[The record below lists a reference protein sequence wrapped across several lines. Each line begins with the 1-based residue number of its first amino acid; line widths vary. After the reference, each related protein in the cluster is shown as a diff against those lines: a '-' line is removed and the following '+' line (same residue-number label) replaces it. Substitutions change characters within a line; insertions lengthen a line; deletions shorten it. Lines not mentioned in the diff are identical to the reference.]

1 MYVDNEL
8 VLADWTSLSGTSVV
22 TGSYDFG
29 QSADVGNFDVA
40 FTVQTDGNAAG
51 PANVDV
57 AVELSEDGTTWTE
70 VARHKY
76 TLADFNADILSIR
89 APLRKGRYARLNVL
103 SGDGTTAFSAGK
115 VFAKLSGLGYPN
127 RDIYGA

>member
-8 VLADWTSLSGTSVV
+8 VLADWTSLSGTSV
-22 TGSYDFG
+22 TTSNYDFG

-51 PANVDV
+51 PSTVDV
-57 AVELSEDGTTWTE
+57 AVELSDDGSSWTE

-89 APLRKGRYARLNVL
+89 APLRKGQYARLKII
-103 SGDGTTAFSAGK
+103 GDVAFSAGK